1 MDRKE
6 MEVEDVSL
14 EEEDFEG
21 DNEEV
26 MRMNPSYI
34 RVEASPEPEE

>member
-1 MDRKE
+1 

-26 MRMNPSYI
+26 MRMNPNDI
-34 RVEASPEPEE
+34 KVEASPEPEE